1 MLKFYLTFL
10 CIYFRFIEFLLLGCY
25 RLILLWRNNLFFLDF
40 GLNSWLLCLCMHL
53 LRRLLWWWIGS
64 WLLLGQAR
72 GDLFRR
78 LLASSLNTVENSPQ
92 DMFRIEPMNFL
103 VEPSIGVVN
112 GSVGKRWT
120 PDILHAVLRVPCAVE
135 VIYAK
140 TPLLLMLQL
149 VHRLLQVPTEHT
161 MRRKVF
167 DYLEGRFVIEY

>member
-1 MLKFYLTFL
+1 
-10 CIYFRFIEFLLLGCY
+10 
-25 RLILLWRNNLFFLDF
+25 
-40 GLNSWLLCLCMHL
+40 
-53 LRRLLWWWIGS
+53 
-64 WLLLGQAR
+64 
-72 GDLFRR
+72 
-78 LLASSLNTVENSPQ
+78 
-92 DMFRIEPMNFL
+92 MNFL